1 MSKIFLGCMGQ
12 YLRGS
17 GAGKIWTESL
27 VFGINVVES
36 VLNGRCYVRSPKGM
50 LLLGENMLQ
59 WCEFFK
65 IYGTQQYADELEIL
79 RRQLQAETQKFL
91 AYFMHRYRGHLI
103 VLDYQGDWNLYNWN
117 SARHQRTSADLQALL
132 FHSRHFLNRVH
143 RKICPANQN
152 SRLAVNFA
160 ELLHIHL

>member
-1 MSKIFLGCMGQ
+1 MTKSFLGCMGQ

-36 VLNGRCYVRSPKGM
+36 VLNGRCYVRSLKGM

-79 RRQLQAETQKFL
+79 RRQASSRDTETS
-91 AYFMHRYRGHLI
+91 GI
-103 VLDYQGDWNLYNWN
+103 
-117 SARHQRTSADLQALL
+117 
-132 FHSRHFLNRVH
+132 FHASVSWSFD
-143 RKICPANQN
+143 CP
-152 SRLAVNFA
+152 
-160 ELLHIHL
+160 